1 MGSLVLTTYF
11 SLAVKHEKYNFLA
24 NNLFINERNLS
35 LALKEN
41 NLLFA
46 KNNIQL
52 LKTNK
57 ENILQSN
64 SNESKQKTN
73 PTNTDDKI
81 SLE

>member
-46 KNNIQL
+46 KNKIQL
-52 LKTNK
+52 LKTIK
-57 ENILQSN
+57 KTYYSQIVMKVIR
-64 SNESKQKTN
+64 KQIQLIRMTR
-73 PTNTDDKI
+73 
-81 SLE
+81 LV

>member
-46 KNNIQL
+46 KNKIQL
-52 LKTNK
+52 LKTIK
-57 ENILQSN
+57 KTYYSQIVMKVSR
-64 SNESKQKTN
+64 KQIQLIRMTR
-73 PTNTDDKI
+73 
-81 SLE
+81 LV